1 MRIPAAH
8 GVVRARR
15 AFATPARTS
24 VRRAAVVVLPRV
36 VVVAPRVGPRRRRC
50 AVRVR
55 RARLLAA
62 VCVCVCVRR
71 LAGVLLQLLL
81 AVVQGRV
88 GLWRWEGL
96 LAAKES
102 RVSFKVLWGE
112 RRKEREKA
120 RTLSSPSHTRLLL
133 TPSAASPCSAPAPA
147 HSSPFPIA
155 LAFATPFASAITP
168 DPVPDPLT
176 RALRLCAARL
186 AGTNG
191 DPPFPFATLCES
203 ADPDPD
209 PIPIPIPD

>member
-15 AFATPARTS
+15 AFPACTS

-62 VCVCVCVRR
+62 VCVRR
-71 LAGVLLQLLL
+71 LAGVQLLQLLLL

-102 RVSFKVLWGE
+102 RVSFEVIWALDYRSVE
-112 RRKEREKA
+112 KE
-120 RTLSSPSHTRLLL
+120 
-133 TPSAASPCSAPAPA
+133 
-147 HSSPFPIA
+147 
-155 LAFATPFASAITP
+155 
-168 DPVPDPLT
+168 
-176 RALRLCAARL
+176 
-186 AGTNG
+186 
-191 DPPFPFATLCES
+191 
-203 ADPDPD
+203 
-209 PIPIPIPD
+209 

>member
-1 MRIPAAH
+1 MRVRIPAAH

-15 AFATPARTS
+15 AFATCTS

-81 AVVQGRV
+81 LAVVQGRV

-96 LAAKES
+96 LATEGS
-102 RVSFKVLWGE
+102 RVSFRVILGFGLQK
-112 RRKEREKA
+112 RRDGVGRQVKFRSLHSGPSPQTQAHDSKTQEREERNGGRDEKKEKK
-120 RTLSSPSHTRLLL
+120 H
-133 TPSAASPCSAPAPA
+133 A
-147 HSSPFPIA
+147 HSHPHP
-155 LAFATPFASAITP
+155 TPVS
-168 DPVPDPLT
+168 
-176 RALRLCAARL
+176 
-186 AGTNG
+186 
-191 DPPFPFATLCES
+191 S
-203 ADPDPD
+203 
-209 PIPIPIPD
+209 

>member
-15 AFATPARTS
+15 AFATRTS

-62 VCVCVCVRR
+62 VCVCVRR
-71 LAGVLLQLLL
+71 LAGVQLLQLLLL

-102 RVSFKVLWGE
+102 RVSFRVIWITGE
-112 RRKEREKA
+112 
-120 RTLSSPSHTRLLL
+120 
-133 TPSAASPCSAPAPA
+133 
-147 HSSPFPIA
+147 
-155 LAFATPFASAITP
+155 
-168 DPVPDPLT
+168 
-176 RALRLCAARL
+176 
-186 AGTNG
+186 
-191 DPPFPFATLCES
+191 
-203 ADPDPD
+203 
-209 PIPIPIPD
+209 

>member
-1 MRIPAAH
+1 MRVGIPAAH

-15 AFATPARTS
+15 AFPACTS

-62 VCVCVCVRR
+62 VCVCVCVWR
-71 LAGVLLQLLL
+71 LAGVQLLQLLLL

-102 RVSFKVLWGE
+102 RVSFKVLWITGE
-112 RRKEREKA
+112 
-120 RTLSSPSHTRLLL
+120 
-133 TPSAASPCSAPAPA
+133 
-147 HSSPFPIA
+147 
-155 LAFATPFASAITP
+155 
-168 DPVPDPLT
+168 
-176 RALRLCAARL
+176 
-186 AGTNG
+186 
-191 DPPFPFATLCES
+191 
-203 ADPDPD
+203 
-209 PIPIPIPD
+209 